1 MKRNILILLCF
12 CLCSYVFGD
21 ETKNV
26 TIKANEHFPQ
36 EIVID
41 ESCRLQVSAAR
52 YQDGVRISVTIENNN
67 EEYPFFIFKRAFT
80 EKDLKRQ
87 GIRFDKKSYSLNNRS
102 LITCNSMDGDDAV
115 QIDPAQSGIF
125 MFHGDESNMTD
136 VTIPIYIAKYKNKKK
151 TKFLILQRNEI
162 RLNVKIEAEPVSE
175 DNDDFDRLQEACEE
189 LIRDLQKQK
198 FCTHSNHDSSLEE
211 QEQPYREKMN
221 EIKNKIGQIKSAH
234 NWSDQDTAYSR
245 YKDLLCKLDKIDW
258 SKYEVDCGKHRRR
271 RPTVSPQ
278 SSTNIHNCTYS
289 TWTVDKV
296 LKELKSLYKRLDLRK
311 ISKSEAVE
319 QARAMQREWSNKSCP
334 LFNKMSADSSKKS
347 QIVRC
352 YNAIE
357 KY

>member
-21 ETKNV
+21 ETMNV
-26 TIKANEHFPQ
+26 TIKANEDFPRKI
-36 EIVID
+36 EIN

-52 YQDGVRISVTIENNN
+52 YPDGVRISVTIENND

-87 GIRFDKKSYSLNNRS
+87 GIRFDKRLYALNNRS

-115 QIDPAQSGIF
+115 QIDPAQSGTF
-125 MFHGDESNMTD
+125 RFHGDESNITD

-162 RLNVKIEAEPVSE
+162 RLNVEIEAEPISE
-175 DNDDFDRLQEACEE
+175 DNGDFDRLQDAYNE

-198 FCTHSNHDSSLEE
+198 FCPNPNHDSSLEE
-211 QEQPYREKMN
+211 QEQPYRKKMD
-221 EIKNKIGQIKSAH
+221 EIKYEIGQIKSAH
-234 NWSDQDTAYSR
+234 NWSDQDTAYRR
-245 YKDLLCKLDKIDW
+245 YKDLLCSLDKIDW
-258 SKYEVDCGKHRRR
+258 SKYEVNCGKHRRR

>member
-26 TIKANEHFPQ
+26 TIKANEHFPR

-52 YQDGVRISVTIENNN
+52 YQDGVRISVTIENDN

-115 QIDPAQSGIF
+115 QIDPAQSGTF
-125 MFHGDESNMTD
+125 MFHGDESNITD

-151 TKFLILQRNEI
+151 TKFLILQRNKI

-175 DNDDFDRLQEACEE
+175 DNDVFDRLQEAYKE
-189 LIRDLQKQK
+189 LIRDLQEQK
-198 FCTHSNHDSSLEE
+198 FCPHSNHDSSLEE

-221 EIKNKIGQIKSAH
+221 KIKNEIGQIKTAH
-234 NWSDQDTAYSR
+234 NWSDQDTAYIR
-245 YKDLLCKLDKIDW
+245 YKELLCSLDKIDW

-278 SSTNIHNCTYS
+278 SSTNIHNCAYS

-296 LKELKSLYKRLDLRK
+296 LKQLESLYKSLDHGK
-311 ISKSEAVE
+311 ISKSEAE
-319 QARAMQREWSNKSCP
+319 EKAKAMKREWSNKSCP
-334 LFNKMSADSSKKS
+334 LFNKMKADSSKKS
-347 QIVRC
+347 RIDRC
-352 YNAIE
+352 YNAIVN
-357 KY
+357 Y